1 MSKIKEWW
9 RGIVSDDLQAQW
21 FVMLILCATIIL
33 LSIDGIIMKQRINDL
48 EERNTELDAQIIRL
62 EHSLDLTDKALIEL
76 RQEFNE
82 LKYEYTLHKRHPVKA
97 Q

>member
-1 MSKIKEWW
+1 MSKEIKTSWQNFTDKDHAETI
-9 RGIVSDDLQAQW
+9 GLAV
-21 FVMLILCATIIL
+21 LISFWCVL
-33 LSIDGIIMKQRINDL
+33 LIAYLVLLGRTKSL
-48 EERNTELDAQIIRL
+48 EKRNTELDAQIIRL
-62 EHSLDLTDKALIEL
+62 EHSLDQTDKALIEL